1 MKNKIINKY
10 FIIITQTC
18 LFSTSF
24 YFMVVSPYSTYQEAL
39 KRRLEPSPRIFEILD
54 ETSKDNQTKT
64 IKLLKKM
71 YK

>member
-1 MKNKIINKY
+1 MKNKIINKSDVNY

-39 KRRLEPSPRIFEILD
+39 KRRLEPSPRIFEIDPLPFNFVARLNINI
-54 ETSKDNQTKT
+54 S
-64 IKLLKKM
+64 
-71 YK
+71 